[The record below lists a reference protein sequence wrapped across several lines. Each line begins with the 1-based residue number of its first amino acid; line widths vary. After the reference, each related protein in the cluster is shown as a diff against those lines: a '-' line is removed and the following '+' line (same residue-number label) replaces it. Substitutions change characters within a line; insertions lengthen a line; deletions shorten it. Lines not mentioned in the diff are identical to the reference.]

1 MQSTKISESLGR
13 TGALIEAE
21 LTALLEGERVAGAP
35 ERLIAA
41 MRHAVLG
48 GGKRLRPFLVLESSR
63 LFGIDQDQAL
73 PSALAVELIHGYS
86 LIHDDLPAMDNDEL
100 RRGRPTV
107 WKEFD
112 EWTAILAGDG
122 LQALAFEVVVASS
135 SAGKFDEA
143 KKTNASSEI
152 ILRLAEASGVRGM
165 VGGQAFDLDAEKR
178 LRHLPSDA
186 GHIRR
191 LQAMKTGALIRFS
204 CEAGAILAGAAACE
218 REALRC
224 YGAKLGLA
232 FQIADDL
239 LDVEGDATVV
249 GKAVAKDAAAG
260 KATLV
265 SLVGVEAARRELDR
279 AVAEAKDALRA
290 FAGRSQMLELAADF
304 VSERDR

>member
-41 MRHAVLG
+41 MRHAGLG

-122 LQALAFEVVVASS
+122 LQALAFGVVVASS

-204 CEAGAILAGAAACE
+204 CEAGAILAGP
-218 REALRC
+218 LL
-224 YGAKLGLA
+224 AK
-232 FQIADDL
+232 
-239 LDVEGDATVV
+239 
-249 GKAVAKDAAAG
+249 GK
-260 KATLV
+260 
-265 SLVGVEAARRELDR
+265 R
-279 AVAEAKDALRA
+279 
-290 FAGRSQMLELAADF
+290 
-304 VSERDR
+304 